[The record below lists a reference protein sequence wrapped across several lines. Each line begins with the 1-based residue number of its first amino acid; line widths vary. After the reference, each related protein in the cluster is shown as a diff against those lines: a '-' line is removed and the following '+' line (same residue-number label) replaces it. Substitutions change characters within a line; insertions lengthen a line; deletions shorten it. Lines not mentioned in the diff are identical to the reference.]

1 LLERMQRVG
10 LRPPEEIRS
19 IGQAIAGA
27 LEEAHSLGILHRD
40 VKPENVMLRQDGTPL
55 LCDFGVA
62 RSEQGDAVQTAEG
75 IILGTLE
82 YMAPELML
90 GEPPSSATDA
100 FALAATLYFLRFGEP
115 PYPGSDPGALARIA
129 QGTRGPSPPE
139 PVAKDEALDQI
150 LLRAVAP
157 RPDQRLPD
165 LSTFRAAL
173 GGEDMGRVGDTVV
186 LTASSPD
193 IVGMDT
199 APIGRPRAPRRRRL
213 VPLVVGGVGMLALMA
228 TGAWWLAGG
237 PATNGTSPKAA
248 LPTSAPTRDPVPE
261 EVRQAWLRFAGF
273 RQGPR
278 GDFEPKAGTDG
289 YRAEHSDRIHAQI
302 LDLRFDM
309 RATRFFK
316 ALRGWIEKGQE
327 EDLHAPA
334 TRDFLVQVVEVL
346 KWIVADM
353 AQVALPEGLGFQ
365 TLQSDGEGIMGT
377 FRKMDKAIE
386 YARPF
391 THLASEINETM
402 TVVDARGG
410 PPSGHLLHALAVTRY
425 EHPLV
430 ETLNEKLWEVYRGT
444 EDPVLAADL
453 LAWIAETLSERNDP
467 TPNCEWL
474 RPQLEELL
482 DLGSAPGH
490 LPGREL
496 WVQQG
501 LLRAATVFV
510 GQCKRA
516 APLDPDRFLPLLRAT
531 ENAPL
536 QRVRSLEEV
545 GVKLGL
551 LEGALG
557 GTSLAGSPV
566 MTAAIPVWLQRRT
579 TLQPVLELHE
589 DAFALPAGADPI
601 GTADALDTAE
611 ANLLEGATPERIRA
625 LALAL
630 VHWVELQRRMAP
642 EELVQ
647 EASRLR
653 IQGALEA
660 AFDELAAATPETA
673 QWVDGAVARLATVVP
688 PAMDSCLA
696 QTLRHMAR
704 RRGLPDLPWLPGGPC
719 YE

>member
-40 VKPENVMLRQDGTPL
+40 VKPENIMLRQDGTPL

-90 GEPPSSATDA
+90 GDPPSPATDA

-150 LLRAVAP
+150 LLRAIAP

-165 LSTFRAAL
+165 LAAFRASL
-173 GGEDMGRVGDTVV
+173 GGEDMGRVGETVV

-193 IVGMDT
+193 VVGMDT

-237 PATNGTSPKAA
+237 PATNGTSPTTVAPSA
-248 LPTSAPTRDPVPE
+248 APTRDPVPE
-261 EVRQAWLRFAGF
+261 EVRQAWARFAGF

-278 GDFEPKAGTDG
+278 GDFEPEAGTDG
-289 YRAEHSDRIHAQI
+289 YRAEHTKEIHAQI
-302 LDLRFDM
+302 LDLRFDL

-316 ALRGWIEKGQE
+316 ALRGWIERGKE
-327 EDLHAPA
+327 EDLRSPA
-334 TRDFLVQVVEVL
+334 TRDFLAQVVEVL
-346 KWIVADM
+346 RWIVEDM
-353 AQVALPEGLGFQ
+353 AQEALPEGLGIQ
-365 TLQSDGEGIMGT
+365 TLQNDGEGILGT
-377 FRKMDKAIE
+377 IRKWDKAIE

-391 THLASEINETM
+391 THLAAEINETM
-402 TVVDARGG
+402 AVVDARGG
-410 PPSGHLLHALAVTRY
+410 PPAGYLLHALAVTRY

-430 ETLNEKLWEVYRGT
+430 ETLNGKLWKVYRET
-444 EDPVLAADL
+444 EDPILATDL
-453 LAWIAETLSERNDP
+453 LAWIAESLSERNDP

-474 RPQLEELL
+474 RPQIEELL

-490 LPGREL
+490 LPGREIWL
-496 WVQQG
+496 QQG

-516 APLDPDRFLPLLRAT
+516 SPLDPARFLPLLRAT

-536 QRVRSLEEV
+536 RRMRSLEEV
-545 GVKLGL
+545 QVKLGL
-551 LEGALG
+551 LEGALQDASPDG
-557 GTSLAGSPV
+557 PDPLTPVATAWILRRLA
-566 MTAAIPVWLQRRT
+566 
-579 TLQPVLELHE
+579 LQPVLELHE
-589 DAFALPAGADPI
+589 DAFALPAGADPV
-601 GTADALDTAE
+601 GTADALDAAE
-611 ANLLEGATPERIRA
+611 ADLLQGATPERIRA
-625 LALAL
+625 LVLAL
-630 VHWVELQRRMAP
+630 VHWVDLQRRMAP

-660 AFDELAAATPETA
+660 AFDELASATPETA

-696 QTLRHMAR
+696 HTLRHMAR
-704 RRGLPDLPWLPGGPC
+704 RRQLPDMPWLPGGPC
-719 YE
+719 HE